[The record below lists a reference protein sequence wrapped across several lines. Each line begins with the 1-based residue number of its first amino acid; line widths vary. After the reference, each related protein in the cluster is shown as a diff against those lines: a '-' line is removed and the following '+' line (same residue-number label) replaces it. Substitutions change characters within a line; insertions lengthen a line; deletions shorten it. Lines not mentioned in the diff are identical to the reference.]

1 MWKALARPHRADCV
15 FIIDTSLCHSPTLMC
30 FSTPLSAAKKKQAA
44 QSCSWQFSH
53 QMVASVCG
61 QWEAEVTIVMET
73 EGKFIQAELT

>member
-1 MWKALARPHRADCV
+1 
-15 FIIDTSLCHSPTLMC
+15 MC
-30 FSTPLSAAKKKQAA
+30 FSTPLSEAKKKQAA

-73 EGKFIQAELT
+73 EGEFIQANCLTQAACIQNYWVTLLFCQIIVGI

>member
-1 MWKALARPHRADCV
+1 
-15 FIIDTSLCHSPTLMC
+15 MC
-30 FSTPLSAAKKKQAA
+30 FSTPLSEAKKKQAT

-73 EGKFIQAELT
+73 EGKFIQAELTYTGCLHPELLGYPVILAN